1 MIGKS
6 EEEIK
11 AQKELKREEHRR
23 QKEEKRK
30 EYEEVEKRK
39 AHQSVAAEE
48 AALKLGKKK
57 KRMVLKSLLFN
68 IWSIILN
75 AYICYSH
82 AFHESSNSS

>member
-11 AQKELKREEHRR
+11 AQKELKREEHRK

-30 EYEEVEKRK
+30 EYEEIEKRR

-48 AALKLGKKK
+48 AALK
-57 KRMVLKSLLFN
+57 
-68 IWSIILN
+68 
-75 AYICYSH
+75 
-82 AFHESSNSS
+82 

>member
-11 AQKELKREEHRR
+11 AQKELKREEHRK

-30 EYEEVEKRK
+30 EYEEIEKRK

-57 KRMVLKSLLFN
+57 MNGS
-68 IWSIILN
+68 
-75 AYICYSH
+75 
-82 AFHESSNSS
+82 